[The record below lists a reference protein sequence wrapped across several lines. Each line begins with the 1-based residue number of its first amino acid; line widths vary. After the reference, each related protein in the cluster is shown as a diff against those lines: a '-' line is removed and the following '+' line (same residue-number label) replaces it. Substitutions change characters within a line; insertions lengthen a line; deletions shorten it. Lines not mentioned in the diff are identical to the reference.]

1 MMRSERGGVLIVSGI
16 AGGTTLVTRYWRSAR
31 GGSAGKLA
39 AVVRVNLTI
48 PGMRPGD
55 AHGSLQRLPEGW
67 SSMTGL
73 ASWYGRTMPASHVPS
88 AGSVQELVA
97 NAVWHSSNSIPER
110 RETTTFDSRLIFMAG
125 MLSDPLGDCN

>member
-39 AVVRVNLTI
+39 AFVRVNLTI

-88 AGSVQELVA
+88 AGSVQALAA
-97 NAVWHSSNSIPER
+97 NAVWHSTKRMVAST
-110 RETTTFDSRLIFMAG
+110 ETTNLGNRFNFMG
-125 MLSDPLGDCN
+125 RMLAEPLGDCN